1 MSPGVPSRVAE
12 LGGDPHRLAEAFHRA
27 LVKAE
32 RVVERDA
39 SSVASLAAVM
49 QAIAIQTLASNVGRL
64 VEAIEADNERT
75 PVLPLPAAPAS
86 CPRCGHVCG
95 FGATCNFPTPWVR
108 SGARCGCQAPFHAD
122 GAR

>member
-27 LVKAE
+27 LVRAE
-32 RVVERDA
+32 KVVERDA

-49 QAIAIQTLASNVGRL
+49 QALAIQTLASNVGRL

-75 PVLPLPAAPAS
+75 PALSLPPAPVAF
-86 CPRCGHVCG
+86 CPRCGHARG
-95 FGATCNFPTPWVR
+95 FGAGCNASDGGPDGP
-108 SGARCGCQAPFHAD
+108 RCGCRAPFHTD
-122 GAR
+122 GGR

>member
-12 LGGDPHRLAEAFHRA
+12 LGGDPHRLAEAFHRT

-32 RVVERDA
+32 KVVERDA

-64 VEAIEADNERT
+64 VEAIEADNAT
-75 PVLPLPAAPAS
+75 
-86 CPRCGHVCG
+86 GHLV
-95 FGATCNFPTPWVR
+95 FPSAL
-108 SGARCGCQAPFHAD
+108 SGSDDAR
-122 GAR
+122 